1 MGVLGI
7 TACRISKGVHRF
19 TPPRLDTSDLQS
31 PRKGSTKINIYKI
44 QVVVQGWSTDMRS
57 NLSVS
62 TVAMAP
68 TTRQRAV
75 GLMQPSPCLARVV
88 DTLGALRNGRLRH
101 SLRRTQ
107 DRQNLRRPLVRAG
120 AYGPALSSQS
130 CQGPI
135 QRHSRRHSAS
145 VPCAPP
151 PAVGL
156 RFDVLAG

>member
-19 TPPRLDTSDLQS
+19 TPPRPDTSDLQS
-31 PRKGSTKINIYKI
+31 PRKGSTKINKKI
-44 QVVVQGWSTDMRS
+44 QVVVQGWSIDMRS

-75 GLMQPSPCLARVV
+75 GLMQPSLFLARVV
-88 DTLGALRNGRLRH
+88 DTFGALRSGRLRH

-107 DRQNLRRPLVRAG
+107 GRQNLCRPLVRTR
-120 AYGPALSSQS
+120 AYDPALSLQS

-135 QRHSRRHSAS
+135 RRRSRRHSAS

-151 PAVGL
+151 PAAGL